1 MHPTRLL
8 MAAGIVA
15 ATVGLT
21 ATPAPAMSAVSSS
34 CNHVYIFLGFANV
47 FSQGMYKLSRRL
59 KQAGYS
65 VSVHNWMSG
74 GSVANKLRRRH
85 GAGNGTCQVAV
96 VGHSSGGST
105 SVEVANEVKGENI
118 PIQVLIMYDTTAPRW
133 VGSNVKR
140 AVSFYVNGGGKPIQG
155 DQTFRGTLVN
165 RDVSGLAALNHFN
178 IDSSMAVHDLAFAE
192 IRQAMEP

>member
-1 MHPTRLL
+1 MHPMRLL
-8 MAAGIVA
+8 MAAAIIA
-15 ATVGLT
+15 ATAGLS
-21 ATPAPAMSAVSSS
+21 AAPTPAMAAARGS

-65 VSVHNWMSG
+65 VSVHSWMSG
-74 GSVANKLRRRH
+74 GTVADKLRRRQR
-85 GAGNGTCQVAV
+85 AGNGKCQVAV

-105 SVEVANEVKGENI
+105 SVEVANEVRRENI

-140 AVSFYVNGGGKPIQG
+140 AVSFYVQGGGKPIQG

-165 RDVSGLAALNHFN
+165 RDVSKLAALNHFN

-192 IRQAMEP
+192 IRRAMRP